1 MNDLGDILGSL
12 MTGLIRAR
20 QAADLQT
27 AALAELYKDNPLL
40 EGLSVPRVRIPEVSI
55 DLPLIIES
63 HEAGEEGEL
72 NEPSKV
78 VDATSNRLKNT
89 LANTNIKLSA
99 NFQKAFADT
108 AKLRL
113 TEVQKSNDAVSKE
126 LVSRTVQDAFVET
139 LKKTNTELS
148 AQDKLAVVKDI
159 RTEAGLAAL
168 AKPSIPPRILTN
180 IRTADIKD
188 KATGNSVVRLK
199 ITLTEEGVEWVT
211 QSNDAGGV
219 NRTLTP
225 E

>member
-89 LANTNIKLSA
+89 LANTNIKLST

-113 TEVQKSNDAVSKE
+113 TEARKNNDTVSKE

-148 AQDKLAVVKDI
+148 AQDKLAIVKDI

-168 AKPSIPPRILTN
+168 AKPSIPQRILTN